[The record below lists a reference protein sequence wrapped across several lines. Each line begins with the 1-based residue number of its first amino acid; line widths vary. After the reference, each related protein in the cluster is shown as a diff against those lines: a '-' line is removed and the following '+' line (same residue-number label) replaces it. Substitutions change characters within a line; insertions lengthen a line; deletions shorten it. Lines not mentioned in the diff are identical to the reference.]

1 MWRAILAGL
10 ALLMLGAGIMGGLA
24 RQPEPN
30 PEAKPEPA
38 SAAPATM
45 RFFVPKA
52 PDECD
57 AWRPIERWTPPADG
71 RRVVVLIHGL
81 DEPGSVWNAL
91 GPALARAGFP
101 TVRIDYP
108 NDQAIARSAA
118 QVAGQL
124 DRLGAMGISRAA
136 IVAHSMGGLVI
147 MDALSRPGLDR
158 TGWPEVDRLITLGT
172 PAAGSPLARF
182 QPLTELREQAIRA
195 MKDGHLDRRD
205 LSRFAEDGR
214 GAAAADLEP
223 GSDFLTDL
231 AKRDPPTG
239 IAITAVVGRLDTP
252 DSGEIRDEILDM
264 LPDQIGDD
272 EAAVTLASDLGR
284 WASHWLGRAATLA
297 GDGVVPE
304 ASAEGFW
311 TEDVVRVSAMHRAMI
326 KAADCPADPQHEPP
340 AVAIVL
346 DRLSRDQ

>member
-1 MWRAILAGL
+1 MWRAMVTGL
-10 ALLMLGAGIMGGLA
+10 ALLVLGVGIMGGLA
-24 RQPEPN
+24 RQPEP
-30 PEAKPEPA
+30 EPEPA

-45 RFFVPKA
+45 RFFDPEA

-57 AWRPIERWTPPADG
+57 AWRPIERWTPPEDG

-91 GPALARAGFP
+91 GPALARADFP

-108 NDQAIARSAA
+108 NDQAIARSAE

-124 DRLGAMGISRAA
+124 DRLGAGAMGISHAA

-147 MDALSRPGLDR
+147 MDALTRPGLDR
-158 TGWPEVDRLITLGT
+158 TGWPDVDRLITLGT

-195 MKDGHLDRRD
+195 MADGHLDRRD
-205 LSRFAEDGR
+205 LERFAEDGR
-214 GAAAADLEP
+214 GGAAADLEP

-239 IAITAVVGRLDTP
+239 TAITAVVGRLDTP
-252 DSGEIRDEILDM
+252 DSGEIRDEILDI

-272 EAAVTLASDLGR
+272 GAAVTLASDLGR
-284 WASHWLGRAATLA
+284 WASHWLDRAATLA
-297 GDGVVPE
+297 GDGIVPE
-304 ASAEGFW
+304 GSAEGFW
-311 TEDVVRVSAMHRAMI
+311 TEDVVRVSATHRAMI
-326 KAADCPADPQHEPP
+326 EAADCPADPQHEPP

-346 DRLSRDQ
+346 DRLGRDR